1 MTNNIMIN
9 IIVVSGVITLL
20 VSKLEEETVSLMVLG
35 VTGLIAITGT
45 NTLIILYLALEL
57 VGLTFYILA
66 SRERKGAKST
76 EAGIKYFILGALS
89 SGVLLLGMSLAYATT
104 GTTSLEIIT
113 GATETLPSTLIKLGL
128 LFKVGAT
135 PFHM

>member
-1 MTNNIMIN
+1 MI
-9 IIVVSGVITLL
+9 I
-20 VSKLEEETVSLMVLG
+20 G
-35 VTGLIAITGT
+35 VTGLIALIGA
-45 NTLIILYLALEL
+45 NTLIIIYLALEL

-66 SRERKGAKST
+66 SRERKGTKST

-89 SGVLLLGMSLAYATT
+89 SGILLLGMTLAYATT
-104 GTTSLEIIT
+104 GTTSIELIAGT
-113 GATETLPSTLIKLGL
+113 TDTLASTLIKLGL